1 MEQGRMAELADI
13 LTDWLTVEQAAV
25 VAGVDVSTILS
36 WIKEGKVEV
45 FYVATEKKGV
55 H

>member
-1 MEQGRMAELADI
+1 MATTTVSTDI

-25 VAGVDVSTILS
+25 VAGVPVSTIVD
-36 WIKEGKVEV
+36 WIRTGRVIAYHVVKETEV
-45 FYVATEKKGV
+45 V